1 MTNLTLDGKQ
11 QESMELSLCLQSS
24 LRYIEDVGGSR
35 FVVFNPYFFVSV
47 NAILSMT
54 SLLGNVLIFT
64 ALWKDSSLG
73 APSRVLLLCLS
84 LTDLCVGLI
93 AQPLFISYLMAFTK
107 ANWGS
112 CRITGSLALI
122 ASAALCGQSIVTVT
136 AISVDRLLA
145 LLLRLRY
152 RQVVTFARMRRL
164 VIISWIINFAAV
176 TTRLWDE
183 RFFFLWCCLCIF
195 LCLAISTCCYTKI
208 YVTLRRQKVR
218 IKSHLHG
225 NSCASGI
232 HTARYK
238 KTVSSALWVHLT
250 LIVCY
255 LPYAIVITIAILNGR
270 SSSVIAVA
278 WNVFSI
284 LVYLNST
291 LNPVLYCWK
300 IKEVRGAV
308 MRKIKQNNIFAT
320 GE

>member
-1 MTNLTLDGKQ
+1 MTNLTLDGEQ
-11 QESMELSLCLQSS
+11 QESIELSLCLQSS
-24 LRYIEDVGGSR
+24 LRNIEDVGESR

-47 NAILSMT
+47 NAILSIT

-64 ALWKDSSLG
+64 ALWKDSSLR
-73 APSRVLLLCLS
+73 APSRVLFLCLS

-107 ANWGS
+107 ENWSS
-112 CRITGSLALI
+112 CRITGSLTLI
-122 ASAALCGQSIVTVT
+122 ASAVLCGQSIVTVT

-176 TTRLWDE
+176 TTRIWDK
-183 RFFFLWCCLCIF
+183 RFFFLWCCLCIS
-195 LCLAISTCCYTKI
+195 LCLGISTFCYAKI
-208 YVTLRRQKVR
+208 YVTLHRHNAR
-218 IKSHLHG
+218 IRNHLHG
-225 NSCASGI
+225 NSCVSGI
-232 HTARYK
+232 HIARYK

-250 LIVCY
+250 LVVCY
-255 LPYAIVITIAILNGR
+255 LPYAIVIAMGILNGM
-270 SSSVIAVA
+270 SSSIAVA
-278 WNVFSI
+278 WNVFTI

-300 IKEVRGAV
+300 IKEVRRAV
-308 MRKIKQNNIFAT
+308 KRKIKQNNIFAT
-320 GE
+320 SE